1 MANKEYNLEFLIRYN
16 PWWLDKQEINK
27 DLKISQFKQS
37 RIKYFHPL
45 LDKFVLEKDAIYT
58 LRGSRQTG
66 KSTILKLL
74 IKKLLEKNKDPR
86 RIFFFPGDYAKDYK
100 ELYEILLVFLD
111 SAPKQRRK
119 YIFIDEIS
127 FIKEW
132 TRAIKLLADEG
143 KLKNCF
149 VLLTGSLSV
158 FVKGESEFMPG
169 RRGMAKNLD
178 KILFPLSFGEYV
190 KLADR
195 KLFDAIKI
203 KEEGSIISKFNNKIG
218 ISKDNPL
225 KYSRNSNI
233 LNKHWIDYILTGG
246 YFLNI
251 NSYLAAGSVPAS
263 NYSLYLE
270 SFRGD
275 WLKLGR
281 EEFLLKET
289 IMGIMRQLGSSTSWL
304 NLAKQ
309 SSVQSHLT
317 MASSVEILEKLF
329 IVKVLHNLDI
339 AKKLPNLR
347 KEKKILFVDPFML
360 TLFKGY
366 LQAREDYL
374 AIFKDLINNNMP
386 AVAENV
392 AVSHLSRFYKNSFFY
407 RVKTGEVDFIGQDG
421 NNFIGYEVKY
431 QNSVEKKDFKFR
443 DKFKNIVLITKN
455 KFLLEKNYPA
465 VPLLWLLCNLDKSYQ
480 EEN

>member
-1 MANKEYNLEFLIRYN
+1 MKKNEYSLEFLLRYN
-16 PWWLDKQEINK
+16 PWWLNKQEINQ
-27 DLKISQFKQS
+27 DLKIKQFQQS
-37 RIKYFHPL
+37 KIKYEHPL
-45 LDKFVLEKDAIYT
+45 LDKFILEKDVVYT

-74 IKKLLEKNKDPR
+74 IKKLLAEKKNPR
-86 RIFFFPGDYAKDYK
+86 HIFFFPGDYIRDYK
-100 ELYEILLVFLD
+100 ELYEILLIFLN
-111 SAPKQRRK
+111 STSKQKRR

-143 KLKNCF
+143 ELKNCF

-158 FVKGESEFMPG
+158 FVKGAGEFMPG
-169 RRGMAKNLD
+169 RRGKVKDLD
-178 KILFPLSFGEYV
+178 KILFPLSFGEYI
-190 KLADR
+190 KLVDE
-195 KLFDAIKI
+195 KLFKKITIAGNIADKLNNQIKI
-203 KEEGSIISKFNNKIG
+203 SQNISLQY
-218 ISKDNPL
+218 SK
-225 KYSRNSNI
+225 RNNI
-233 LNKHWIDYILTGG
+233 LNKHWLDYLLTGG

-251 NSYLAAGSVPAS
+251 NSYLANNSLPIS

-289 IMGIMRQLGSSTSWL
+289 IMGVIRQLGSSTSWL

-329 IVKVLHNLDI
+329 IVRILHNLDI
-339 AKKLPNLR
+339 DKKLPNLR
-347 KEKKILFVDPFML
+347 KEKKIFFIDPFVL
-360 TLFKGY
+360 TVFNGY

-374 AIFKDLINNNMP
+374 TIYKDLINNHMP
-386 AVAENV
+386 TVVENTV
-392 AVSHLSRFYKNSFFY
+392 ISHLSRFYKNCFFY
-407 RVKTGEVDFIGQDG
+407 RVKTGEIDFVGQDG

-431 QNSVEKKDFKFR
+431 QTSISKDDFKFK
-443 DKFKNIVLITKN
+443 DKFKNIFLVAKN
-455 KFLLEKNYPA
+455 KFYFDKNYLSMPF
-465 VPLLWLLCNLDKSYQ
+465 LWLLVNLDKSYQ